1 MAMMPLALEDGVKAC
16 KVTMGSQ
23 GTAHV
28 TISTH
33 GYAESTETMVS
44 QKKHNLQEVG
54 GKQDL

>member
-1 MAMMPLALEDGVKAC
+1 MMPLALEDGVKAC